1 MEEPSQGDGFLPSFA
16 PARIESSPAVSAGL
30 GAGSIPAPGTIESS
44 PAASAGLVAGSNPAP
59 GTGFRP
65 AGYGWPASLQ
75 LAEVVAVPGDFRD
88 EGCPP

>member
-1 MEEPSQGDGFLPSFA
+1 
-16 PARIESSPAVSAGL
+16 
-30 GAGSIPAPGTIESS
+30 
-44 PAASAGLVAGSNPAP
+44 LVAGSNPAP
-59 GTGFRP
+59 DTSLRP